1 MRIPRWFTCLGVR
14 WVIHDVEVHI
24 GLDAEVRKGV
34 NVELEG
40 YGGLENDM
48 LESHNGLNDDWG
60 GSRK

>member
-1 MRIPRWFTCLGVR
+1 MAVADVLGV
-14 WVIHDVEVHI
+14 VH
-24 GLDAEVRKGV
+24 AMVRKGV